1 MRMVISSNTTMLMV
15 KRNLVVAPP
24 VLCEIL
30 WNMGHSACELVASR
44 FLNPTVLYA
53 LAAIQFQSIHTSF
66 LKLYR
71 GK

>member
-1 MRMVISSNTTMLMV
+1 MRVCE
-15 KRNLVVAPP
+15 RLVEDGYLFQHHAVDG
-24 VLCEIL
+24 EIL

-44 FLNPTVLYA
+44 FLSPTELYA
-53 LAAIQFQSIHTSF
+53 LAAIQLQSIHTSF